1 MERWNGKRAL
11 HLHFTPSPF
20 QPSKALP
27 EFSHAELNVGFHIS
41 TTAAA
46 TRTCCATF
54 RASLVILLSQRKL
67 HGMISGLFPST
78 IHYSL
83 PAALFSFSAIH
94 TTILCSFLLQV
105 CSLIST
111 LSLLEKA
118 AGHRLSETG
127 KTSPCAR
134 LGIWCFSPFVTLQ
147 SFKVIVIQCNGGK
160 ATEYKGITPVQ
171 NSKKKESISTV
182 RLILMSAALL
192 FNHAISPTYTV
203 FQLEKQRISSSQVL
217 L

>member
-1 MERWNGKRAL
+1 MAW
-11 HLHFTPSPF
+11 F
-20 QPSKALP
+20 QD
-27 EFSHAELNVGFHIS
+27 
-41 TTAAA
+41 
-46 TRTCCATF
+46 C
-54 RASLVILLSQRKL
+54 SLAQSITVSQQ
-67 HGMISGLFPST
+67 
-78 IHYSL
+78 HYSL
-83 PAALFSFSAIH
+83 SVLFTQPFYVVSCCRSAVSSAP
-94 TTILCSFLLQV
+94 CPYWK
-105 CSLIST
+105 
-111 LSLLEKA
+111 KA